1 MPKFN
6 HISNIPAKVFFDIL
20 KTKNYQLLKPKPRET
35 GLEQFFI
42 SIYDSFFEM
51 SDNQEAKDYLKT
63 TMEIHILEHKIN
75 VLKLALHHYY
85 YSYPTY
91 VEALGEEEAE
101 KIRLKFIESVRIG
114 YGIVIDANKPFID
127 EVQRVLQREIGILN
141 NDKNYHVMI
150 MEDFNKSTANK
161 KETTYFE
168 KMVNISMS
176 LPPNLQIKPNIML
189 DEFCEWQKTANA
201 YQQQLKSNKQ

>member
-20 KTKNYQLLKPKPRET
+20 KTKNYQLLKPKPKET
-35 GLEQFFI
+35 GLEQIFI

-51 SDNQEAKDYLKT
+51 SDNQEAKDYLKI
-63 TMEIHILEHKIN
+63 TMEIHVLEHKIN

-91 VEALGEEEAE
+91 VEALGKEEAE
-101 KIRLKFIESVRIG
+101 KIRLKFIESVKIG

-141 NDKNYHVMI
+141 NELSFATISID
-150 MEDFNKSTANK
+150 EFNKANTNQ
-161 KETTYFE
+161 KETTYFD
-168 KMVNISMS
+168 KVLNISMA
-176 LPPNLQIKPNIML
+176 LPPNLQIKPNMML

-201 YQQQLKSNKQ
+201 YQQQLKSNNK